1 MRRRLIFLISRENP
15 HPGPP
20 PGGEGEISDTGIAVV
35 NPTTLTTTTPTPT
48 SALYRGRARE
58 EYWGKI
64 NARYYSRQA
73 QRRPL
78 VKLRGT
84 GFARSLQLPPERGGW
99 RCYTQ
104 WASLGV

>member
-1 MRRRLIFLISRENP
+1 M
-15 HPGPP
+15 
-20 PGGEGEISDTGIAVV
+20 
-35 NPTTLTTTTPTPT
+35 NPTTLTTTTT
-48 SALYRGRARE
+48 SALSRGRARE

-84 GFARSLQLPPERGGW
+84 GFARPLQLPPARGLALLHAVGKLGGVTSPPLQVGW

-104 WASLGV
+104 WASLGVYLFAKVRGAHLGVA